1 MKLLI
6 IIVLAGLFI
15 QVNAATTK
23 KSEWKWAKYG
33 IEQTDNPCA
42 TPVPY
47 TGWKVGQ
54 FKAWEKVD
62 FTRWGIDVV
71 FLGDSITGGWRHH
84 PKYPNG
90 SKVLVRYK
98 KQYKVNPYSFAIS
111 GDEPQ
116 NVLWLITEGNILKG
130 LNLKVITLMIG
141 INSLNRKK
149 TPEQV
154 ACGIKTIIEVL
165 RKIKPRAK
173 ILLLGVWPCWGPKH
187 IVREK
192 VAETN
197 EIISKFADWENIFYL
212 DFGNEFITSKK
223 NMNSEYIRD
232 GIHPSEKGYE
242 KWASLMFPYLK
253 DLKQTGG
260 TGDIWKNVK
269 TKK

>member
-90 SKVLVRYK
+90 SNVLVRYK

-149 TPEQV
+149 HRS
-154 ACGIKTIIEVL
+154 K
-165 RKIKPRAK
+165 
-173 ILLLGVWPCWGPKH
+173 LLV
-187 IVREK
+187 E
-192 VAETN
+192 
-197 EIISKFADWENIFYL
+197 
-212 DFGNEFITSKK
+212 
-223 NMNSEYIRD
+223 
-232 GIHPSEKGYE
+232 
-242 KWASLMFPYLK
+242 
-253 DLKQTGG
+253 
-260 TGDIWKNVK
+260 
-269 TKK
+269 